1 MALREPRYPNNWFV
15 RAETCDVPRKT
26 VWHGYLLTQEE
37 QRSLDYMMG
46 RALLDSKF
54 CQRLLEKRDAN
65 LLAEFNFSSATEE
78 WLCSIQA
85 ASLNELAQAVS
96 FG

>member
-1 MALREPRYPNNWFV
+1 MALREPRYPNKWFV
-15 RAETCDVPRKT
+15 RGENCDVPRKT

-37 QRSLDYMMG
+37 QRSLDNLMG
-46 RALLDSKF
+46 MALLDSKF
-54 CQRLLEKRDAN
+54 CQRLIEKRDTS
-65 LLAEFNFSSATEE
+65 LFAEFGFSAATEE

-85 ASLNELAQAVS
+85 SSLNEFAQALS